1 MHTERLTKAD
11 KEMVNDFD
19 YADIGCHVSI
29 KDYSRKIKIK
39 IILALMYFVMKMI
52 WFVLFIYQIKNL
64 KNV

>member
-1 MHTERLTKAD
+1 
-11 KEMVNDFD
+11 MVNDFD

-29 KDYSRKIKIK
+29 KDYSRKIKRK